1 MTNYSGVSVPCL
13 PSPAFCFSAEISQHL
28 HLQHLG
34 PPVNSETDTI
44 IAVYTHTHTHTLPVV
59 NFIVFSLCL
68 FSNRTSD
75 RCTKICSW
83 FIALHTIF
91 FFFSFLASNST
102 LSTVVRRCNER
113 KKTNQN
119 KHVTKQKLKADDIF
133 HSAELSE
140 SRREL
145 LHAAAAA
152 ASVELRLI
160 NKKKKRTS
168 LSTAGQKEL
177 FV

>member
-1 MTNYSGVSVPCL
+1 MK
-13 PSPAFCFSAEISQHL
+13 E
-28 HLQHLG
+28 
-34 PPVNSETDTI
+34 
-44 IAVYTHTHTHTLPVV
+44 
-59 NFIVFSLCL
+59 
-68 FSNRTSD
+68 
-75 RCTKICSW
+75 
-83 FIALHTIF
+83 
-91 FFFSFLASNST
+91 
-102 LSTVVRRCNER
+102 

-177 FV
+177 FVWVWIATRFPSYI

>member
-1 MTNYSGVSVPCL
+1 MK
-13 PSPAFCFSAEISQHL
+13 E
-28 HLQHLG
+28 
-34 PPVNSETDTI
+34 
-44 IAVYTHTHTHTLPVV
+44 
-59 NFIVFSLCL
+59 
-68 FSNRTSD
+68 
-75 RCTKICSW
+75 
-83 FIALHTIF
+83 
-91 FFFSFLASNST
+91 
-102 LSTVVRRCNER
+102 
-113 KKTNQN
+113 KKKNQN

-152 ASVELRLI
+152 AAASVELRLI

-177 FV
+177 FVWVWIATRFPSYI